1 MSEETNEG
9 KIIIF
14 NPSGFILKLIFSI
27 VMTVLM
33 AKSMDSSLREST
45 GLLYKIFSYAV
56 SFVMCWFIA
65 SMFGFCLRATANYI
79 IAFILMFI
87 LIALLSA
94 GMTWLG
100 QNYRTLGDIAGV
112 IFIILLIW
120 LPINDIRK
128 AILYFKNTI

>member
-1 MSEETNEG
+1 
-9 KIIIF
+9 
-14 NPSGFILKLIFSI
+14 
-27 VMTVLM
+27 MTILM
-33 AKSMDSSLREST
+33 AKSMEST
-45 GLLYKIFSYAV
+45 
-56 SFVMCWFIA
+56 
-65 SMFGFCLRATANYI
+65 CLRVTANYI

-87 LIALLSA
+87 LIALLST

-100 QNYRTLGDIAGV
+100 QNYRTMGDIAGV